1 MSREEKNYHI
11 AFVGYEP
18 EHNIPNTS
26 KQARIYFKKDTLHF
40 HTRQQQMEFLDNNEQ
55 IVEAI
60 KKSDI
65 LKLLLSKAEKNKIV
79 NPVVEMML
87 YFESEKGRRIYFD
100 EMREIDVGLGRFMKK
115 SEDNKK
121 YNVISQR
128 DDMAILPDL
137 FK

>member
-1 MSREEKNYHI
+1 MSEERKNYHV
-11 AFVGYEP
+11 ALVGYEP
-18 EHNIPNTS
+18 EHNIPNTN
-26 KQARIYFKKDTLHF
+26 KQARIYFKKDTFHF
-40 HTRQQQMEFLDNNEQ
+40 YTRQQQMEFLDNNEQ

-65 LKLLLSKAEKNKIV
+65 LKLLLSKAEKNKLV
-79 NPVVEMML
+79 NPIVEMML
-87 YFESEKGRRIYFD
+87 YYEADQGRRIYFD
-100 EMREIDVGLGRFMKK
+100 EMREVDVGLGRFMKK

-128 DDMAILPDL
+128 DDMAILPNL

>member
-11 AFVGYEP
+11 ALVGYEP
-18 EHNIPNTS
+18 EHNIPNTN

-65 LKLLLSKAEKNKIV
+65 LRLLLHKAEKKKLV
-79 NPVVEMML
+79 NPIVEMML
-87 YFESEKGRRIYFD
+87 YYEADKGRRIYFD
-100 EMREIDVGLGRFMKK
+100 EMREVDLGLGRFMQK
-115 SEDNKK
+115 SSDNKK
-121 YNVISQR
+121 YNVVSQR